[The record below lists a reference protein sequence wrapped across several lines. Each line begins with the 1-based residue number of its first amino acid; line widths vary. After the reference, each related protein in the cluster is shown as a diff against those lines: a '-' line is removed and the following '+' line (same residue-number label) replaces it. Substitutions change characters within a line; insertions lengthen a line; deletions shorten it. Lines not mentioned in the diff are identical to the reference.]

1 VSGEFS
7 NEEQKYSKKHN
18 CLSFLAKSQ
27 ILRIQQIK
35 IKAFMPGIVTYD
47 YNLSTPQDG
56 EFLATP
62 DYVARPYVK
71 KQTKKLK
78 PIFILIAMFNF

>member
-1 VSGEFS
+1 
-7 NEEQKYSKKHN
+7 
-18 CLSFLAKSQ
+18 
-27 ILRIQQIK
+27 
-35 IKAFMPGIVTYD
+35 MPGIVTYD